1 MMMLI
6 MCEWMNFIISRWIM
20 TAITCIYVHALLTAI
35 FSMNLGHPAASVI
48 LFLPLFG
55 KITCGMSGTG
65 FYRLVALP
73 STQPSELK
81 PRRQLKSIDL
91 NQAVIYN
98 VN

>member
-1 MMMLI
+1 
-6 MCEWMNFIISRWIM
+6 M

-35 FSMNLGHPAASVI
+35 FNMNLGHPAASMI